1 MCLILLEGWRKAY
14 EKNNYISIDV
24 TMYLCFTSCENEK
37 IEPLQELKG
46 QELISESD
54 SSDNEYTIK
63 AYRNNGGATVIGEL
77 FY

>member
-1 MCLILLEGWRKAY
+1 MKRLITFLLMLLC
-14 EKNNYISIDV
+14 ISV
-24 TMYLCFTSCENEK
+24 FTSCENEK

>member
-1 MCLILLEGWRKAY
+1 MKRIITFLLMLLC
-14 EKNNYISIDV
+14 ISV
-24 TMYLCFTSCENEK
+24 FTSCENEK

-63 AYRNNGGATVIGEL
+63 AYRNNGGASVIGEL
-77 FY
+77 FC

>member
-1 MCLILLEGWRKAY
+1 MKRIITFLLMLLC
-14 EKNNYISIDV
+14 ISV
-24 TMYLCFTSCENEK
+24 FTSCENEK